1 MSCFCCF
8 FLSKLIPDL
17 SWALE
22 NKAVCLYARLFV
34 LSKRRSWRCKATQKS
49 EKKTTNLLP
58 TEHRGCAEEYWPEV
72 RPKFPSTARA
82 NEVSKYFVK
91 LLLNILKCF
100 KFAVFCERKDTPYG
114 HFRGKGPY
122 GKISAKEEPVRTFE

>member
-1 MSCFCCF
+1 M
-8 FLSKLIPDL
+8 L
-17 SWALE
+17 A
-22 NKAVCLYARLFV
+22 CLYFLNAEVGDVKLRKKAR
-34 LSKRRSWRCKATQKS
+34 
-49 EKKTTNLLP
+49 KKTTNLLL